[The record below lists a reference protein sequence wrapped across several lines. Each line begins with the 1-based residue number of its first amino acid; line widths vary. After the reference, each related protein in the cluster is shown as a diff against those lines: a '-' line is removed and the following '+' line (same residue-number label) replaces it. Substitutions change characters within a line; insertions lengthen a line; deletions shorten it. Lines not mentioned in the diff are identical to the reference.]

1 MNKYES
7 TRLLAERAKQL
18 ENGATPTVDVTGLDD
33 ALRIAQKEL
42 REGVIP
48 LEIKRREPDGTF
60 NYEDELSGE
69 SDGDSRECG
78 SGDENNE
85 VEDVDGETS
94 SDDGGD
100 EIEDGNNSDA
110 SET

>member
-1 MNKYES
+1 MNKYEQ

-18 ENGATPTVDVTGLDD
+18 ENGAIPTVDVTNLND

-42 REGVIP
+42 QEGVIP

-69 SDGDSRECG
+69 SDGDSGEYR
-78 SGDENNE
+78 SGNE
-85 VEDVDGETS
+85 VEDVAGETS
-94 SDDGGD
+94 S
-100 EIEDGNNSDA
+100 EDGDSA
-110 SET
+110 EISEDE